1 MSLVWRPSV
10 EESWN
15 PSAVDAVQRLPDG
28 VEAVDFDHDV
38 DDTGLVLVHRRADG
52 QAVVPLVDTEESH
65 TYRTE
70 FGRRRHPERAARA
83 ETQDAGVEVE
93 QTIRIHRRHHHVA
106 EPLVAR
112 DEPRAE
118 RGDHRTVVEHRAVE
132 NLQRRI
138 RRIGEGDHFLDPAL
152 VGLGRG
158 QLLEHDTGGVQV
170 GFDFL
175 QRGVVA
181 HFPAD
186 RQNPVDVAGD
196 DDDAR
201 RPLIHPQVQG

>member
-1 MSLVWRPSV
+1 M
-10 EESWN
+10 
-15 PSAVDAVQRLPDG
+15 
-28 VEAVDFDHDV
+28 
-38 DDTGLVLVHRRADG
+38 
-52 QAVVPLVDTEESH
+52 
-65 TYRTE
+65 
-70 FGRRRHPERAARA
+70 
-83 ETQDAGVEVE
+83 
-93 QTIRIHRRHHHVA
+93 
-106 EPLVAR
+106 
-112 DEPRAE
+112 
-118 RGDHRTVVEHRAVE
+118 E

-138 RRIGEGDHFLDPAL
+138 RRVVEGDHFLDPTL

-170 GFDFL
+170 GFDL
-175 QRGVVA
+175 LECGVVA